1 MALLREGDAM
11 STSIRAI
18 HRYPVKG
25 LSAESL
31 PEVALAPDRALPQD
45 RRFAIARAAI
55 RPGGPAQDG
64 WQPKSA
70 FYQLQ
75 RDERLAQLRVAFDD
89 ESEQL
94 VLFRH
99 GRQVAKGKAGDPL
112 GRTLLTQFLTAFL
125 AAAGQGAPR
134 LVEARGFAYTD
145 IPDPFISM
153 INLASVADLE
163 RIVGRPVDPLR
174 FRANLYLEGAQPW
187 EETKWIGE
195 RLRIGGVT
203 VKVVDAIERCAATN
217 VNPETAERDLNLPL
231 ALQRGF
237 GHCEMGV
244 YLRVLEAGRIAA
256 GDPLEVVA

>member
-1 MALLREGDAM
+1 MALLRERDAM
-11 STSIRAI
+11 SKSIRAI
-18 HRYPVKG
+18 YRYPVKG

-31 PEVALAPDRALPQD
+31 PQVALAPDRALPQD
-45 RRFAIARAAI
+45 RRFAIARAAV
-55 RPGGPAQDG
+55 RPGDPMEAG

-89 ESEQL
+89 DTDQL

-99 GRQVAKGKAGDPL
+99 GRQVAQGKAGDPL

-125 AAAGQGAPR
+125 ASAGQGTPR

-145 IPDPFISM
+145 VSDPLISL

-163 RIVGRPVDPLR
+163 RIVGRPVEPLR
-174 FRANLYLEGAQPW
+174 FRANLYFEGAQAW
-187 EETKWIGE
+187 EEVKWIGR
-195 RLRIGGVT
+195 RLQIGGVT
-203 VKVVDAIERCAATN
+203 FKVVDAIERCAATN
-217 VNPETAERDLNLPL
+217 VDPETAERDLNLPL

-237 GHCEMGV
+237 GHCQMGV
-244 YLRVLEAGRIAA
+244 YIRVLEAGQVAA
-256 GDPLEVVA
+256 GDPLDVIA